1 MEYFFFLLRFRH
13 AEEPPK
19 VHPLDD
25 IIWRRY
31 SELMPSPVANKTQ
44 QQQRLSD
51 LGSEGKEAD
60 QIVKTIGLQASD
72 LTGLDRF
79 VKVDS

>member
-1 MEYFFFLLRFRH
+1 MCGE
-13 AEEPPK
+13 ATE
-19 VHPLDD
+19 VGPLDD

-31 SELMPSPVANKTQ
+31 SEIIPSPVWNNSQ

-60 QIVKTIGLQASD
+60 QIVKTIGLQAPD
-72 LTGLDRF
+72 QTCLDRF

>member
-1 MEYFFFLLRFRH
+1 MKIFTFTL
-13 AEEPPK
+13 AQPSPK
-19 VHPLDD
+19 LHPLDD
-25 IIWRRY
+25 IILRRY
-31 SELMPSPVANKTQ
+31 SGILPSPVGNKTQ

-79 VKVDS
+79 VKVL

>member
-1 MEYFFFLLRFRH
+1 MCGEGP
-13 AEEPPK
+13 E
-19 VHPLDD
+19 VGPLDD
-25 IIWRRY
+25 IILRRY
-31 SELMPSPVANKTQ
+31 SEIIPSPVWNNSQ

-51 LGSEGKEAD
+51 LGSDGKEAD